1 MAVGGDV
8 VEDCAGHVVGPCALD
23 GMACGV
29 TEVAVQDDMQVS
41 GVDGGE
47 GAVSPSETDEHSQ
60 GV

>member
-1 MAVGGDV
+1 M
-8 VEDCAGHVVGPCALD
+8 VEDSTGHVVGLRALD

-29 TEVAVQDDMQVS
+29 AEVAVQDDIQVS

-47 GAVSPSETDEHSQ
+47 GAMSPSETDEHSQ